1 MITFIILA
9 VFAVLVGLGMGI
21 FALLNWQ
28 MAPIVWAQPIVF
40 IIGCLELICVGVLIT
55 TVIIIIKESK

>member
-40 IIGCLELICVGVLIT
+40 IISCLELICVGVLIT
-55 TVIIIIKESK
+55 TVIIIKESK

>member
-9 VFAVLVGLGMGI
+9 VFVVLVGLGTGI

-55 TVIIIIKESK
+55 TVIITIKESK